1 MEDKQWR
8 EATDAEAAAWLNGY
22 VSGENYRETVEG
34 IEVRMPDDTRYLVLN
49 AEGRVLYT
57 YKEGARFQWDF
68 TLPGPAK
75 GGRVV
80 DLRA

>member
-1 MEDKQWR
+1 MDNNEWR
-8 EATDAEAAAWLNGY
+8 EATDAEVAAWLNGY
-22 VSGENYRETVEG
+22 VSGENFRETSEG
-34 IEVRMPDDTRYLVLN
+34 IEVRVPEDTRYLILN
-49 AEGRVLYT
+49 ADGEVLYT
-57 YKEGARFQWDF
+57 YREGTRFQWDF